1 MSPTFYKLLH
11 LTGVLMV
18 FLAYGGL
25 IVRSMLQSEDRLIRK
40 LGAITSGVG
49 LLLIL
54 IGGFGLLAKVYDN
67 AFDTW
72 VILKIVIWVILGGLI
87 VLINRAPQL
96 GRALWWATLLL
107 GFIAVVLGLQKPF

>member
-1 MSPTFYKLLH
+1 MSPIFYKILH

-25 IVRSMLQSEDRLIRK
+25 IVRSMLQSDDRLIRK

-54 IGGFGLLAKVYDN
+54 VGGFGLLAKVYGN
-67 AFDTW
+67 AFPLW
-72 VILKIVIWVILGGLI
+72 VILKIVIWVVLGGLI
-87 VLINRAPQL
+87 VVINRKPEL

-107 GFIAVVLGLQKPF
+107 GFLATVLGLQRPF